1 MTVKEMLQPLRERMQ
16 KHSTRDIHRASGV
29 SEIILRRI
37 KNGLET
43 NPRMH
48 TVFRIGQALNSMEG
62 MEND

>member
-37 KNGLET
+37 KKGLET
-43 NPRMH
+43 NPRLH
-48 TVFRIGQALNSMEG
+48 TLFRISQALDSMEG
-62 MEND
+62 VEHE